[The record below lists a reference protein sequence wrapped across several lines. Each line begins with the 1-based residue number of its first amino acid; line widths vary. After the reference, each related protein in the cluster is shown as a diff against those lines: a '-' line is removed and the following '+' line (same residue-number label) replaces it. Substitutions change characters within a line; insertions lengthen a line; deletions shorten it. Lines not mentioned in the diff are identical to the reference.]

1 MTSEPTPASSF
12 LSIERAGKTYGAGT
26 EALEALRGVTFD
38 VPARQFVSLL
48 GASGCG
54 KSTLL
59 MMIAGLEG
67 VSAGRISVGGQAVA
81 KPRPDVGIIFQDATL
96 LPWATAIE
104 NIMFPIE
111 IMRRRTTDYEARA
124 RELLRMV
131 GLEGAEGKKPRQL
144 SGGMRQRVAICRA
157 LIHNPS
163 LLLMDE
169 PFSALDA
176 ITRDE
181 LNVALL
187 EIWER
192 FHQTA
197 IFVTHS
203 IREAVYLSDRV
214 IVLGGKPAGVIEDMP
229 IPFDRPRSVEI
240 GDTPE
245 FNRICAHLRGKIAV
259 GHAAQRSS

>member
-1 MTSEPTPASSF
+1 MASDPGSSPAF
-12 LSIERAGKTYGAGT
+12 LSIDRAGKTYRAEP
-26 EALEALRGVTFD
+26 EAVEALRNVTFD

-59 MMIAGLEG
+59 MMIAGLEH
-67 VSAGRISVGGQAVA
+67 VSAGRISVGGQAVV
-81 KPRPDVGIIFQDATL
+81 KPRSDVGIIFQDATL
-96 LPWATAIE
+96 LPWATTMA

-111 IMRRRTTDYEARA
+111 IMRRPPAEYEERA
-124 RELLRMV
+124 RELLRLV

-157 LIHNPS
+157 LVHNPS

-187 EIWER
+187 DIWER

-214 IVLGGKPAGVIEDMP
+214 VVLGGKPASVIEDLE
-229 IPFDRPRSVEI
+229 IPFERPRHVEI

-245 FNRICAHLRGKIAV
+245 FNRICAHLRAKIAV
-259 GHAAQRSS
+259 GHAAQRST

>member
-1 MTSEPTPASSF
+1 M
-12 LSIERAGKTYGAGT
+12 
-26 EALEALRGVTFD
+26 EALRNVTFD

-59 MMIAGLEG
+59 MMIAGLEH
-67 VSAGRISVGGQAVA
+67 VSAGRISVGGQAVV
-81 KPRPDVGIIFQDATL
+81 KPRSDVGIIFQDATL
-96 LPWATAIE
+96 LPWATTMA

-111 IMRRRTTDYEARA
+111 IMRRPPAEYEERA
-124 RELLRMV
+124 RELLRLV

-157 LIHNPS
+157 LVHNPS

-187 EIWER
+187 DIWER

-214 IVLGGKPAGVIEDMP
+214 VVLGGKPASVIEDLE
-229 IPFDRPRSVEI
+229 IPFERPRHVEI

-245 FNRICAHLRGKIAV
+245 FNRICAHLRAKIAV
-259 GHAAQRSS
+259 GHAAQRST